1 MPGRSPDPPRPPDR
15 SARLAGAASLALGL
29 GLLALA
35 LPVAGAA
42 LSRLPGDRVVHDLRA
57 GTGVTAADLGRLADS
72 RRAAA
77 GWRAD
82 PRDAAELAL
91 AQLLLAERAGPDR
104 PTGAARLRA
113 AERAL
118 TAGLASAPADPY
130 AWTRLALVRWHL
142 GRPAATV
149 RAALAAARTAGPA
162 ARRLLPVQRA
172 LAARLTR
179 TPDARSRDP
188 GAPAPGVP
196 DPAAAQRAAPDG

>member
-91 AQLLLAERAGPDR
+91 AQLLLASGRAQIDR
-104 PTGAARLRA
+104 SARP
-113 AERAL
+113 
-118 TAGLASAPADPY
+118 GC
-130 AWTRLALVRWHL
+130 
-142 GRPAATV
+142 
-149 RAALAAARTAGPA
+149 
-162 ARRLLPVQRA
+162 ARRNGR
-172 LAARLTR
+172 
-179 TPDARSRDP
+179 
-188 GAPAPGVP
+188 
-196 DPAAAQRAAPDG
+196 